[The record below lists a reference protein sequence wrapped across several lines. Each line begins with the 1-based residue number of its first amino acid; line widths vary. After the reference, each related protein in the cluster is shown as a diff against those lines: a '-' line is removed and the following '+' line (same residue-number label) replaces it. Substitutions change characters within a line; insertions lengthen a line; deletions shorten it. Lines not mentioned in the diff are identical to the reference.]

1 MKITLYID
9 WYHEEIYK
17 TVGEVRAAFDHMVSN
32 CDYTYEMSEWLPED
46 FEDWL
51 DWVDESKYTLHEV
64 WNFTDAERAMVKAE
78 YKEYCD
84 ELFDQWFD
92 EKIEQKVIEV

>member
-17 TVGEVRAAFDHMVSN
+17 TVEEVRAAFDSMISN
-32 CDYTYEMSEWLPED
+32 CDYTYEMSDWMPAD
-46 FEDWL
+46 FEEWFN
-51 DWVDESKYTLHEV
+51 ESEYTPYDV
-64 WNFTDAERAMVKAE
+64 WKFTDSERAMVKAE